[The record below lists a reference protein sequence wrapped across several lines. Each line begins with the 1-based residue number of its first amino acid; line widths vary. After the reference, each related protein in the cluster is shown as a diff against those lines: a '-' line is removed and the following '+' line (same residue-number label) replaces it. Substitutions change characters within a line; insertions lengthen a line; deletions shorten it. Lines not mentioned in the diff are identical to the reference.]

1 MSRTD
6 WINAFPPRRQRGVV
20 LAVAMVVLLGV
31 TVVSVTALSSSMLEI
46 RMAGNTEDTA
56 RAFNVSQGALDA
68 VISDAA
74 NFPIIGAVG
83 YSTCTSTY
91 ASVAKPAGT
100 CDRTDLALPASFDAA
115 KDAARTERLDPL
127 RSCPPRGMATS
138 CENFKVASFAI
149 EGHHD
154 DVADGGGRAN
164 VHEGYLVLVPDLGH
178 GN

>member
-1 MSRTD
+1 MLRAEAM
-6 WINAFPPRRQRGVV
+6 NQGLPQAQRGVV

-46 RMAGNTEDTA
+46 RMAGNAEDTA
-56 RAFNVSQGALDA
+56 RAFNVAQGAVDA
-68 VISDAA
+68 VISEAE

-83 YSTCTSTY
+83 YSACSSTY
-91 ASVAKPAGT
+91 PSVAEVAGT
-100 CDRTDLALPASFDAA
+100 CNRTDLALPASFEPA
-115 KDAARTERLDPL
+115 KSAARTERLDPL

-154 DVADGGGRAN
+154 NVEAGRGRAT
-164 VHEGYLVLVPDLGH
+164 VHEGYLVLVPDLGQ